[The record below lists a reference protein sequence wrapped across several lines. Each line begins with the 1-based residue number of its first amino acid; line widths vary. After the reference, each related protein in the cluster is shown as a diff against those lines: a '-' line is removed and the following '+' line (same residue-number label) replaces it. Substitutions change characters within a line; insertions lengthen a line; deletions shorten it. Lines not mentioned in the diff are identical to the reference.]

1 MTGPGG
7 RRRLVPAYLATA
19 GSATATRNTVE
30 RMTVLTAA
38 TLPAPADL
46 APAAHRVLEQ
56 LRPGALTLVEVAAYL
71 QLPPSVTRVIVSEL
85 VDRGLVRAHASMM
98 HPQEATRAQKI
109 DILERTL
116 RGLRKL

>member
-19 GSATATRNTVE
+19 GSATATRNTVD
-30 RMTVLTAA
+30 RMTVLTAEP
-38 TLPAPADL
+38 LPLPVGL
-46 APAAHRVLEQ
+46 EPAAHRILEK

-71 QLPPSVTRVIVSEL
+71 QLPPSITRVIVSEL
-85 VDRGLVRAHASMM
+85 VDRGLVRAHASMLN
-98 HPQEATRAQKI
+98 PQEATRAQKI

-116 RGLRKL
+116 RGLRKI